1 VSEGEPLANGQTN
14 GADRGS
20 DGKFAAGNRAAVGRG
35 NPGAADV
42 GRHRARFFAALRDD
56 DVERCLRTIRRVMG
70 NKKSRDGDRLAAAR
84 ELLDRVIGRAVQADL
99 LERIEALEAT
109 VNPQEVER

>member
-1 VSEGEPLANGQTN
+1 MSETAPLANGGSN
-14 GADRGS
+14 GDRGPG
-20 DGKFAAGNRAAVGRG
+20 GKFVAGNQAALGRG

-42 GRHRARFFAALRDD
+42 GRHRAKFFASLRDD
-56 DVERCLRTIRRVMG
+56 DIEKCLKTIRRVMS
-70 NKKSRDGDRLAAAR
+70 NKKSRDSDRLAAAR